1 MLRFGGLIMGT
12 FNLIP
17 REAKFFDLFEQMT
30 KTMAMSAKELKSL
43 VDNWSDVETK
53 VALINEI
60 EHEGDTTT
68 HQIMYQ
74 LNRTFITPFD
84 REDITLLAHSLDDVI
99 DLIHA
104 AADTMLL
111 YKVKAP
117 GLRARELAD
126 IIVQIVG
133 VVEQAIPQLRH
144 RSDIQQML
152 NYCVEI
158 NRLENV
164 ADKIYRSALTELF
177 DNTTDIAEVIKWR
190 EIYQEMENATDRCE
204 DVANVLEGVALKHA

>member
-1 MLRFGGLIMGT
+1 MVK

-17 REAKFFDLFEQMT
+17 REAKFFDLFEQMS
-30 KTMAMSAKELKSL
+30 KTMVMAAKELKKL
-43 VDNWSDVETK
+43 VDTWTDIETK
-53 VALINEI
+53 VAVITEI

-74 LNRTFITPFD
+74 LNRSFVTPFD
-84 REDITLLAHSLDDVI
+84 REDITLLAHALDDVI

-111 YKVKAP
+111 YKVKTP
-117 GLRARELAD
+117 GKRAKELAD
-126 IIVQIVG
+126 IIVQITL
-133 VVEQAIPQLRH
+133 VVEQAVPQLRQ
-144 RSDIQQML
+144 RTDIQQML
-152 NYCVEI
+152 NFCVEI

-164 ADKIYRSALTELF
+164 ADKIFRSALTELF

-190 EIYQEMENATDRCE
+190 EIYQEMESATDKCE

>member
-1 MLRFGGLIMGT
+1 MAKFS
-12 FNLIP
+12 LIP
-17 REAKFFDLFEQMT
+17 RESKFFDLFEQMA
-30 KTMAMSAKELKSL
+30 KLMVMAAEELKKL
-43 VDNWSDVETK
+43 VDTWENVDNA
-53 VALINEI
+53 VAKITEI

-74 LNRTFITPFD
+74 LNRSFVTPFD
-84 REDITLLAHSLDDVI
+84 REDIGLLAHALDDVI

-126 IIVQIVG
+126 IIVQIVA

-144 RSDIQQML
+144 RGDIQQML

-164 ADKIYRSALTELF
+164 ADKIFRSALTELF
-177 DNTTDIAEVIKWR
+177 DNTTDIADVIKWR
-190 EIYQEMENATDRCE
+190 EIYQEMESATDKCE

>member
-1 MLRFGGLIMGT
+1 
-12 FNLIP
+12 
-17 REAKFFDLFEQMT
+17 
-30 KTMAMSAKELKSL
+30 
-43 VDNWSDVETK
+43 
-53 VALINEI
+53 
-60 EHEGDTTT
+60 
-68 HQIMYQ
+68 MYQ

-84 REDITLLAHSLDDVI
+84 REDITLLAHALDDVI

-111 YKVKAP
+111 YKVKTP

-144 RSDIQQML
+144 RGDVQQML

-164 ADKIYRSALTELF
+164 ADKIYRAALTELF
-177 DNTTDIAEVIKWR
+177 DNSMEIAEVIKWR
-190 EIYQEMENATDRCE
+190 EIYQQMENATDKCE